1 MSKFNNEQQL
11 REDIYQIAQLMYT
24 RGLICGP
31 SGNISARL
39 DENHIILS
47 PGGLIKILMKPE
59 DMIIVNMDGEQVY
72 NTKDNQHRKPSSELA
87 MHMEIYKNRP
97 DVNGI
102 VHPHPTNAVAL
113 TNMGIELDP
122 KLMTEG
128 MLFLGAVPTTYYGTP
143 TTDELADSISEP
155 IKTHD
160 IVLLPIHGAIIAG
173 HDVWQAFARAEVL
186 EQVAEIQY
194 KTLMLQQ
201 AGYKRVKLPKEKLE
215 AMVELRKK
223 FKHNLPSDHK
233 LLKYD

>member
-1 MSKFNNEQQL
+1 MPKFENEQQL
-11 REDIYQIAQLMYT
+11 REDICQIAQLMYS

-39 DENHIILS
+39 DDEHIILS
-47 PGGLIKILMKPE
+47 PGGLIKIRMKPE
-59 DMIIVNMDGEQVY
+59 DMIIVNMEGEQLY
-72 NTKDNQHRKPSSELA
+72 TTEFNQHRHPSSELA
-87 MHMEIYKNRP
+87 MHMEVYKNRP
-97 DVNGI
+97 DVRGI
-102 VHPHPTNAVAL
+102 VHPHPTSCVVL
-113 TNMGIELDP
+113 TNLGIELDP

-143 TTDELADSISEP
+143 TTDELAESISEP

-160 IVLLPIHGAIIAG
+160 IVLLPVHGAIVAG
-173 HDVWQAFARAEVL
+173 HDVWQAYSRAEVL

-201 AGYKRVKLPKEKLE
+201 AGYERIILPNEKLE

-223 FKHNLPSDHK
+223 YKHDLPSDHK
-233 LLKYD
+233 LLKY